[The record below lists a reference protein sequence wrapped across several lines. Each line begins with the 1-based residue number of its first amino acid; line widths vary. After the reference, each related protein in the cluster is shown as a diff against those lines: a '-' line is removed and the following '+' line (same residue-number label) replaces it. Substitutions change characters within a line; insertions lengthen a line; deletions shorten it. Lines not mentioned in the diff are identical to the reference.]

1 MENTKFSSQEK
12 GIKIDIKFKVITVL
26 KDKGRVLLT
35 IKVELFKNSEVN
47 NYPFELS
54 FFLVGEFDTDETDE
68 KKIEEFLKYNGTA
81 ILFPYVRSTIS
92 SLTTLTGQP
101 HLLLPTYN
109 IRNLLADE
117 DIMMYISNEEL
128 EQMFKDEDEE
138 I

>member
-1 MENTKFSSQEK
+1 MSLESVFRFGGYRICQIRFMENTKFSSQEK

-68 KKIEEFLKYNGTA
+68 KKIEEFLVEQLFIELSFFFRIRIPNCQYIIWIETMNGFIA
-81 ILFPYVRSTIS
+81 HYGHIFK
-92 SLTTLTGQP
+92 
-101 HLLLPTYN
+101 
-109 IRNLLADE
+109 
-117 DIMMYISNEEL
+117 
-128 EQMFKDEDEE
+128 QMGN
-138 I
+138 